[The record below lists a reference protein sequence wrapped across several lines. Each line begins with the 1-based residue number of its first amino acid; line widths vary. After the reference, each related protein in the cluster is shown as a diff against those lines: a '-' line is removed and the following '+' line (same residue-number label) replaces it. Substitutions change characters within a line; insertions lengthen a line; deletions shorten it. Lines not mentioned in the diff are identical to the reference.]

1 MVCPLVG
8 VVPSGGLWHGP
19 KIWPKAF
26 ERQDVD
32 LRSRPSRT
40 STPSVD
46 LPVPVAQCS
55 IFIYS
60 SLSRYAVPGPHAGG
74 GPGDDNNNNNSN
86 NNNNN
91 KRKT

>member
-1 MVCPLVG
+1 MREYAPCSINPVVCLLVG

-19 KIWPKAF
+19 KIWPKAV

-46 LPVPVAQCS
+46 LLVPVAQCS
-55 IFIYS
+55 LFIYS
-60 SLSRYAVPGPHAGG
+60 SLSRYAVPRPHAGG
-74 GPGDDNNNNNSN
+74 RVIIKEKNL
-86 NNNNN
+86 
-91 KRKT
+91 R